1 MEQNKAK
8 IGIDDIP
15 TPTLIFRQNGE
26 NGGILLQSRNS
37 AADDI
42 TGATIL
48 NANPDTLFRLADG
61 GGFTPFLQKMATER
75 PGSSATANLIVAA
88 TGASQ
93 TVEARIRHQQDNG
106 DFIVQLLRV
115 EPAPSAHPQF
125 SSEHPVISDVLAALP
140 EFLVF
145 VDTELTIRLVNDT
158 AVHWLAAPRV
168 NIIGTAVGNWA
179 KLVRN
184 PEITEWAELA
194 LQSGKLTKTESVW
207 QFDDGQ
213 IRHVELIIVPAED
226 STGAVVGTYIMA
238 RDQTEKVVA
247 NQRSRAAEQ
256 RFRSILRLS
265 PEAVITTGPQG
276 TIRLF
281 SKGAEDIFGYKA
293 HEVIGR
299 SLDVLIPE
307 RFRDIHKKHMRNFKT
322 QDLDHIVMTQRSEI
336 IGLTREGREFPASAS
351 VSKLEVDNTT
361 LFTVLLHDVTDQRLF
376 EDQLSKAKED
386 AERANVAKSDFLAG
400 MSHELRTP
408 LNAIIGFSEM
418 ITGEVIGPVNNRK
431 YLDYATNIHTAGR
444 HLLSLIN
451 DLLDISR
458 LEMGEIEPQ
467 NDEVDLVDVIHE
479 VNTMIKGAVDKA
491 ELTYNCRIQPNLPNL
506 HGDRRRI
513 SQILINILSNAIKFT
528 PRGKSVTTTA
538 FARMGRI
545 TITVADTGIG
555 IREEDLDRITDP
567 FVQTHE
573 FDVNKAI
580 ESNGVG
586 LGLVRPG
593 RAARA
598 ARALEPV
605 VRARVRAAPLPS
617 RGLPRWRRRG
627 SGRSGPRRPEARG
640 ARPARAAPGCRA

>member
-1 MEQNKAK
+1 MGHNKAD
-8 IGIDDIP
+8 IDINDIP
-15 TPTLIFRQNGE
+15 TPILIFHQDNDDGE
-26 NGGILLQSRNS
+26 ITLQSYN
-37 AADDI
+37 AAAEKFVDTI
-42 TGATIL
+42 TIGIQ
-48 NANPDTLFRLADG
+48 PDELFRLTDGDGLTSTLWQLADG
-61 GGFTPFLQKMATER
+61 ESNSRSEVTLNFADSSGSRQVADASIGYRQIRNDFVVHLLPANPTTKLQ
-75 PGSSATANLIVAA
+75 
-88 TGASQ
+88 AS
-93 TVEARIRHQQDNG
+93 
-106 DFIVQLLRV
+106 F
-115 EPAPSAHPQF
+115 
-125 SSEHPVISDVLAALP
+125 EHPAISDVLAALP

-145 VDTELTIRLVNDT
+145 VDPALSIRLANDT

-168 NIIGTAVGNWA
+168 NIIGTAIGDWA

-184 PEITEWAELA
+184 PEVTEWTEQA
-194 LQSGKLTKTESVW
+194 LQSGKLTKTKSVW

-213 IRHVELIIVPAED
+213 IRHVELIIVPAENSSGD
-226 STGAVVGTYIMA
+226 VVGAYIMA

-299 SLDVLIPE
+299 SLDILIPE
-307 RFRDIHKKHMRNFKT
+307 RFRAVHKKHMQNFKIR
-322 QDLDHIVMTQRSEI
+322 DLDHIVMTQRSEI
-336 IGLTREGREFPASAS
+336 TGLTREGREFPASAS

-418 ITGEVIGPVNNRK
+418 ITGEVIGPVNNPK

-458 LEMGEIEPQ
+458 LEMGDIQPQ
-467 NDEVDLVDVIHE
+467 NDEVDLVDVIQE

-491 ELTYNCRIQPNLPNL
+491 ELTYKCRIQPNLPNL

-528 PRGKSVTTTA
+528 PRGKSITTSA
-538 FARMGRI
+538 FTRMGCI
-545 TITVADTGIG
+545 TITIADTGIG
-555 IREEDLDRITDP
+555 IREEDINRITDP

-586 LGLVRPG
+586 LGL
-593 RAARA
+593 
-598 ARALEPV
+598 ALVKKMTEMHDGQLSIDSSFGQGTRITIQFPQK
-605 VRARVRAAPLPS
+605 
-617 RGLPRWRRRG
+617 
-627 SGRSGPRRPEARG
+627 RSIWAKEIEAIRIN
-640 ARPARAAPGCRA
+640 

>member
-1 MEQNKAK
+1 MEQNNAE
-8 IGIDDIP
+8 IDINDIP
-15 TPTLIFRQNGE
+15 TPILIFRPDGE
-26 NGGILLQSRNS
+26 NGEILLQSHNP
-37 AADDI
+37 AAYEFAEAI
-42 TGATIL
+42 VTGTT
-48 NANPDTLFRLADG
+48 PDRMIQLADG
-61 GGFTPFLQKMATER
+61 STFTRFLHQM
-75 PGSSATANLIVAA
+75 
-88 TGASQ
+88 
-93 TVEARIRHQQDNG
+93 TVENSGSGARVDLVIATNDMRSTAEALIRYRKNRN
-106 DFIVQLLRV
+106 DFVVQLLRT
-115 EPAPSAHPQF
+115 ERTSSPHPQF
-125 SSEHPVISDVLAALP
+125 ISDVLAALP

-145 VDTELTIRLVNDT
+145 VDRDLTIRLVNDT

-168 NIIGTAVGNWA
+168 NIIGTAVGEWA

-184 PEITEWAELA
+184 PEITEWAELS
-194 LQSGKLTKTESVW
+194 LQSGKLTKTKSVW

-226 STGAVVGTYIMA
+226 SKGTVVGTYIMA

-299 SLDVLIPE
+299 SLDILIPE
-307 RFRDIHKKHMRNFKT
+307 RFRNIHKKHMRNFKT
-322 QDLDHIVMTQRSEI
+322 RDIDHIVMTQRSEI

-467 NDEVDLVDVIHE
+467 NDEVDLVGVIDE

-586 LGLVRPG
+586 LGLALVKKMTEMHDGQLSIDSSFGQGTKITIQFPEKRSIWAKSDQASNSPPS
-593 RAARA
+593 AA
-598 ARALEPV
+598 
-605 VRARVRAAPLPS
+605 
-617 RGLPRWRRRG
+617 G
-627 SGRSGPRRPEARG
+627 
-640 ARPARAAPGCRA
+640 